1 MSKSEPFEENPFLT
15 APLRKTIGVLGGTG
29 PEGRGIAAR
38 FASVGFPIVIGSRE
52 KRKARD
58 AATRILSILPE
69 GNVLG
74 TDNADM
80 IRRCDIVFLTVPF
93 SVQQEMLQT
102 VAGLLSGKV
111 VVCTSVP
118 IRFKNTGI
126 ELLPVNEGGAALQAK
141 ADLPHVAVVGA
152 FQNIGAA
159 DLWKIGQPLNADVIV
174 ASDCESAKREVMDL
188 CSLVP
193 GLGAV
198 DGGDLGSTPYVEAL
212 TVLLLRINRNYQGK
226 HATVKITGIVS

>member
-1 MSKSEPFEENPFLT
+1 MSKSEPFEENPLVT

-198 DGGDLGSTPYVEAL
+198 DGGYLGSTPYVEAL
-212 TVLLLRINRNYQGK
+212 TVLLLRINRYYQGK